1 MSHKFVACD
10 AARERQ
16 NRAYAFASQQVFQ
29 HAMVHNAWAT
39 LDIEDETTSE
49 YINCMKISE
58 LERKKFEADVLT
70 NSVDPKIKFVKSEE
84 NLLPLVVSQRAPRG
98 RGNFNQRFQQRN
110 NNWTRRNFAQKQRF
124 QQRDHFNYPM
134 QKYFIGSSQ
143 TVPLM
148 ALQIPSG
155 PSGFAPVHHGFHNTF
170 SAAHGYSQSSQ
181 PNGGHFPSPT
191 ESGDSDVY
199 TNSSSNGSVANQNI
213 QQTSPSDVSHA
224 PAVPP
229 GFSQIDVAQ
238 QEPQVVNT
246 ETPIQTINGLE
257 LAEEKNKKT
266 ILQHH
271 EEPQLVVEVK
281 NSKEVGVTFPNGADD
296 ISGTSKKN
304 TDLSCDLSMEDTSDE
319 ELTMKPVKSVLPTA
333 PESSKFVEIAEL
345 PPTIETSVDL
355 GLENESPIVPDH
367 MSGAPKI
374 DTSLNCELS
383 KLEKPAQSMETT
395 DFDTKELQ
403 ETSDEAT
410 VAVFKIS
417 NFESSLPKELEST
430 VAEKMPGASN
440 TERNLSEIEKSSSL
454 RTADVEVGKLE
465 GQSSDEGA
473 SEPKIAKLLTP
484 HASGLTEES
493 EFPEFPELSVKTLD
507 SAEKCSKNAGV
518 PMVDNEKPSRP
529 LMSEVLLAAIEKE
542 KITVN
547 PCLNTAPIVQR
558 NFGQKKNKNLTNTD
572 HIATKSQGSKAAQLS
587 QIRNSGKQF
596 HNKKPEAL
604 KNHLPAKQ
612 EQDSSSGWKTV
623 KGSSKVSNKTQK
635 ISVFPEQPPFGNVSK
650 KSQSSSQKK
659 SSATVPSEKNN
670 QEGSSIEKPDHPEKP
685 QVSESNRKK
694 PVKKQKKDKT
704 TKTAKSS
711 DIDDFDTLLEQ
722 FKEEDRKSAEKS
734 GNVGDSLI
742 ETVSGNKKRRTI
754 RQYQAERDE
763 AERKEQEIFDSI
775 EKDGKRLEVC
785 VNMGLCQFFEE
796 LNQCVM
802 NRSPMYNWPECPMRD
817 LSESEEVTR
826 ERDELVFDFIH
837 ARIADQ
843 FERVGTTPI
852 LRELF
857 YRFIGRHYN
866 SNLGLILESLARV
879 HMKREITFEDEEELF
894 GRMLN
899 KREFRAEWN
908 VFNFHYPDASNE

>member
-39 LDIEDETTSE
+39 LDIEDETTWE

-58 LERKKFEADVLT
+58 LERKKFESDVLT
-70 NSVDPKIKFVKSEE
+70 CSVDPKIKFVKSEE

-124 QQRDHFNYPM
+124 QQRGHFNYPM

-143 TVPLM
+143 TMPLM

-155 PSGFAPVHHGFHNTF
+155 PPGYAPVQHGSNNTF
-170 SAAHGYSQSSQ
+170 SATHGYSKSSQ
-181 PNGGHFPSPT
+181 QNGGHFPSPT

-213 QQTSPSDVSHA
+213 QQTSSNDA

-229 GFSQIDVAQ
+229 GFSQINVAQ
-238 QEPQVVNT
+238 QEAQVVNA
-246 ETPIQTINGLE
+246 EPPIQTITGLD
-257 LAEEKNKKT
+257 LAEEKNEQI

-271 EEPQLVVEVK
+271 EEQQLVVEVQNGEK
-281 NSKEVGVTFPNGADD
+281 VGVSLPNGAYDS
-296 ISGTSKKN
+296 SGPS
-304 TDLSCDLSMEDTSDE
+304 
-319 ELTMKPVKSVLPTA
+319 
-333 PESSKFVEIAEL
+333 
-345 PPTIETSVDL
+345 IETTAETDIQTTAEL
-355 GLENESPIVPDH
+355 GLEKKSSTVTDDMP
-367 MSGAPKI
+367 GASNT
-374 DTSLNCELS
+374 DLNCELS
-383 KLEKPAQSMETT
+383 KLEKPAQSMATT
-395 DFDTKELQ
+395 DFDIEGLKDQ
-403 ETSDEAT
+403 DKSDEAT
-410 VAVFKIS
+410 AAVRKPTNS
-417 NFESSLPKELEST
+417 ESLLSPALEST
-430 VAEKMPGASN
+430 VAEDMSGPSN
-440 TERNLSEIEKSSSL
+440 TESDFSRIETSAQSYSL
-454 RTADVEVGKLE
+454 KTTDVEADELKGKTT
-465 GQSSDEGA
+465 DEEA
-473 SEPKIAKLLTP
+473 TEPKISKFLMP
-484 HASGLTEES
+484 HASGLAKD
-493 EFPEFPELSVKTLD
+493 PEFPELTMKISD
-507 SAEKCSKNAGV
+507 SSEKCSMNADV

-529 LMSEVLLAAIEKE
+529 LMSEVLIAAIEKD

-547 PCLNTAPIVQR
+547 PCSNAAPIVLR
-558 NFGQKKNKNLTNTD
+558 NLGQKKNKNLTNTD
-572 HIATKSQGSKAAQLS
+572 HIATKSQGSKAAPLS
-587 QIRNSGKQF
+587 QIRNSAKQF
-596 HNKKPEAL
+596 RNKKPEAPR
-604 KNHLPAKQ
+604 NHLPAKQ
-612 EQDSSSGWKTV
+612 EQDSFSGWKTV

-635 ISVFPEQPPFGNVSK
+635 IAVFPEQPPFVNFSK

-659 SSATVPSEKNN
+659 SSATVLSKKDN
-670 QEGSSIEKPDHPEKP
+670 QEDSPIDKPDQPEKP
-685 QVSESNRKK
+685 QTPESIRKK
-694 PVKKQKKDKT
+694 SVKKQKKDKT

-734 GNVGDSLI
+734 GNVGDALI
-742 ETVSGNKKRRTI
+742 ETVSGNKKKRTI

-775 EKDGKRLEVC
+775 EKDGQRLEVC

-796 LNQCVM
+796 LNHCVL
-802 NRSPMYNWPECPMRD
+802 NRTPMYNWPECPMRD
-817 LSESEEVTR
+817 LSESEGVTR